1 MTTRR
6 DPPISAFCPPRR
18 LCVSRLHLPAFLLH
32 ICHEREESAARR
44 TCLDRGLPGAEPPRP
59 AIQQLHLAGSCRALA
74 PSTAPVAPKTTV
86 GLRVSGCK
94 VLLRACQAGRDIVCL
109 DTGTAGV
116 TRRNHHR
123 GWQPGHD
130 PSNEGCRV
138 VPGRHEPPSSI
149 GPVHE
154 GCRARRR
161 WPEYR
166 WSRVRERGPSDGG
179 TLEGL
184 GRGEAAGRT
193 GTAGAAGLEHGEV
206 PSPADPAGG
215 SARPGRLGE
224 ERRRRVGVG
233 PRYSTTRGVGFRGR
247 RVEPA
252 GPIRSGGLFR
262 VSRSGRHAILFH
274 GWPGRPPVPG
284 GIMETSAASRL
295 GAIWKPWSSSFW
307 PP

>member
-18 LCVSRLHLPAFLLH
+18 LCVSRLDLPVFLLH
-32 ICHEREESAARR
+32 ICHEREESDARR
-44 TCLDRGLPGAEPPRP
+44 TCLHRGLPGTESPQP
-59 AIQQLHLAGSCRALA
+59 AIQQLHHAGSCRAFTL
-74 PSTAPVAPKTTV
+74 STAPTAPKTTV

-116 TRRNHHR
+116 TRKPPSGVAAGAR
-123 GWQPGHD
+123 PGH
-130 PSNEGCRV
+130 EGCRV

-179 TLEGL
+179 TLAGL

-215 SARPGRLGE
+215 VTPAQVVSGRSDGGGSGWGRATRP
-224 ERRRRVGVG
+224 
-233 PRYSTTRGVGFRGR
+233 RGVSGF
-247 RVEPA
+247 A
-252 GPIRSGGLFR
+252 GGG
-262 VSRSGRHAILFH
+262 
-274 GWPGRPPVPG
+274 
-284 GIMETSAASRL
+284 
-295 GAIWKPWSSSFW
+295 
-307 PP
+307 

>member
-6 DPPISAFCPPRR
+6 DPPISAFCTPRR
-18 LCVSRLHLPAFLLH
+18 LCVSRSDLPAFLLH
-32 ICHEREESAARR
+32 ICHEREESDARR
-44 TCLDRGLPGAEPPRP
+44 TCLDRGLPGAESPQP
-59 AIQQLHLAGSCRALA
+59 AIQQLHHAGSWRAFTL
-74 PSTAPVAPKTTV
+74 STAPAAPKTTA

-116 TRRNHHR
+116 TRKTTIEGGSR
-123 GWQPGHD
+123 GATRPRGVSGRARATRTTTVERTRPRGVSGPAAVAGTPVVSRPGA
-130 PSNEGCRV
+130 RTI
-138 VPGRHEPPSSI
+138 GRGDARRARPRGGGGPDGHGGSPTGSST
-149 GPVHE
+149 GR
-154 GCRARRR
+154 CRARRIPR
-161 WPEYR
+161 
-166 WSRVRERGPSDGG
+166 
-179 TLEGL
+179 
-184 GRGEAAGRT
+184 
-193 GTAGAAGLEHGEV
+193 
-206 PSPADPAGG
+206 GG
-215 SARPGRLGE
+215 STRSDRLGE
-224 ERRRRVGVG
+224 ERWRRVGVG